1 MARSSQASAVFTHTQ
16 LGFYAVAA
24 FGLLYVYSDSAQ
36 VRWWA
41 QAEVESR
48 AASIAPHAARPPH
61 RRIPATTTPPHAC
74 RRSLSA
80 CTSPRNGGTCM
91 VRGKCSRRAGAA
103 CWQRRARAGSE
114 RAHTF
119 RGSAAPAPSS
129 PPCPPLLPH
138 LQAPCAC
145 RPTCTCA
152 HSFARSWGRPTG
164 RSQCSARQGGGST
177 RGPGSADSNAR
188 LLRIGARCCVPT
200 PPWQRHA
207 GAAANPWPP
216 SPLHCRGYVN
226 FYTLFIVWLCSA
238 VFFHLPSFTAL
249 GIDIRADVSLSLSV
263 FFSSMAVRGDA
274 GRPRP
279 QAPSTPP
286 PARLPAS
293 DAGSHGRGP
302 RRTQPQRAPAGP
314 PRSTPL
320 L

>member
-164 RSQCSARQGGGST
+164 RSQCSARQGGGEHAWPRQRRQQCPPAAHRGALLRAHAPLAEARRRGSKPLAPLPT
-177 RGPGSADSNAR
+177 ALQGLREFLHPVHRLAVLGSVLPPALLHGPGH
-188 LLRIGARCCVPT
+188 
-200 PPWQRHA
+200 RH
-207 GAAANPWPP
+207 
-216 SPLHCRGYVN
+216 
-226 FYTLFIVWLCSA
+226 
-238 VFFHLPSFTAL
+238 
-249 GIDIRADVSLSLSV
+249 
-263 FFSSMAVRGDA
+263 
-274 GRPRP
+274 PR
-279 QAPSTPP
+279 
-286 PARLPAS
+286 
-293 DAGSHGRGP
+293 
-302 RRTQPQRAPAGP
+302 
-314 PRSTPL
+314 
-320 L
+320 